1 MKAEILCVGT
11 ELLLGDIVNTNA
23 AHIAREL
30 ARIGIDLY
38 HQTVVGDNPER
49 LKRALNEA
57 FERADLVV
65 TTGGLGPT
73 FDDVTK
79 ETVASYF
86 GKPMVRNQEAMDR
99 IAGYYAKRGIELTEN
114 TKKQADLPEG
124 CTVFQNA
131 QGTAPGL
138 AMEGRGKV
146 VIMLPGPPG
155 EMIPMFHDSA
165 VPYLLKFSGKT
176 IVSSTIHFFGIGES
190 LLESR
195 MHEYMLAHT
204 NPSVAPYAKR
214 GEVQVRVT
222 ASARTKEEADEMIR
236 PVVEEICRDY
246 RKYLYGVDVGSMQKA
261 LVNVLTEKGLTI
273 SVAEGCSGGN
283 IVTRLTEVPGSDRVF
298 EMGVI
303 TNTARAREQLAGV
316 SPETLERFGAY
327 SEETARAMAEGI
339 RRLSGADIGVAIT
352 GRTGLESDTV
362 GEDLGLVYV
371 AVDSDA
377 YRHVIKVDLAGNRS
391 SQSEFIRYVGSS
403 SALCNGL
410 KAVWKSETKK

>member
-1 MKAEILCVGT
+1 MKGEILCVGT

-49 LKRALNEA
+49 LKQALNEA
-57 FERADLVV
+57 FDRADLVV

-79 ETVASYF
+79 ETVAAYF

-99 IAGYYAKRGIELTEN
+99 IARYYERRGIPMTEN

-124 CTVFQNA
+124 CTAFQNE

-155 EMIPMFHDSA
+155 EMIPMFRDSA
-165 VPYLLKFSGKT
+165 VPYLLKFSGRT

-204 NPSVAPYAKR
+204 NPTVTPYAKR

-246 RKYLYGVDVGSMQKA
+246 SKYLYGVDVGSMQEV
-261 LVNVLTEKGLTI
+261 LVHTLRDKGLTI
-273 SVAEGCSGGN
+273 AVAEGCSGGN
-283 IVTRLTEVPGSDRVF
+283 IVQRITEVPGSDRVF

-303 TNTARAREQLAGV
+303 TNTARAREKLAGV
-316 SPETLERFGAY
+316 NPETMARCGVY
-327 SEETARAMAEGI
+327 SEETAREMAEGI
-339 RRLSGADIGVAIT
+339 RRLSGADIGLAIT
-352 GRTGLESDTV
+352 GRTGLESDSV
-362 GEDLGLVYV
+362 EDHLGLVYV

-377 YRHVIKVDLAGNRS
+377 YRHVTKVDLAGTRS
-391 SQSEFIRYVGSS
+391 AQGEFIRYVGSS
-403 SALCNGL
+403 SAIWNGL
-410 KAVWKSETKK
+410 KAAWKSEGTP

>member
-1 MKAEILCVGT
+1 MTAEILCVGT

-23 AHIAREL
+23 AYIAREL

-49 LKRALNEA
+49 LKRALNDA

-79 ETVASYF
+79 ETVAAYF
-86 GKPMVRNQEAMDR
+86 GKKMVRNQEAMDR
-99 IAGYYAKRGIELTEN
+99 IASYYEKRGIELTDN

-124 CTVFQNA
+124 CIVFQNNH
-131 QGTAPGL
+131 GTAPGL
-138 AMEGRGKV
+138 AMEGKGKV
-146 VIMLPGPPG
+146 VIMLPGPPS
-155 EMIPMFHDSA
+155 EMIPMFDNSA
-165 VPYLLKFSGKT
+165 VPYLMQYSGKT

-195 MHEYMLAHT
+195 MHEYMLAHS
-204 NPSVAPYAKR
+204 NPSVAPYAKD

-222 ASARTKEEADEMIR
+222 ASAHTREEAEAMIQ

-246 RKYLYGVDVGSMQKA
+246 GKYLYGVDIGTMQNA
-261 LVNVLTEKGLTI
+261 LVQELRKKGLTI
-273 SVAEGCSGGN
+273 AVAEGCSGGN
-283 IVTRLTEVPGSDRVF
+283 VVKRITEVPGSDQVF
-298 EMGVI
+298 EMGVV
-303 TNTARAREQLAGV
+303 TNTVRAREKLAGV
-316 SPETLERFGAY
+316 KAETMAQYGVY
-327 SEETARAMAEGI
+327 SEETAREMAEGI
-339 RRLSGADIGVAIT
+339 RNRSGADIGIAIT

-371 AVDSDA
+371 AVDSEA
-377 YRHVIKVDLAGNRS
+377 YRHVTKVDLAGNRKA
-391 SQSEFIRYVGSS
+391 QSEFVRYVGSS
-403 SALCNGL
+403 SALWNGL
-410 KAVWKSETKK
+410 KAAWKS

>member
-246 RKYLYGVDVGSMQKA
+246 GKYLYGVDVGSMQKA

-377 YRHVIKVDLAGNRS
+377 YRHVTKVDLAGNRS

-403 SALCNGL
+403 SALWNGL
-410 KAVWKSETKK
+410 KAAWKSETKK

>member
-1 MKAEILCVGT
+1 MTAEILCVGT

-23 AHIAREL
+23 AYIAREL

-49 LKRALNEA
+49 LKRALNDA

-79 ETVASYF
+79 ETVAAYF
-86 GKPMVRNQEAMDR
+86 GKKMVRNQEAMDR
-99 IAGYYAKRGIELTEN
+99 IASYYEKRGIELTDN

-124 CTVFQNA
+124 CIVFQNNH
-131 QGTAPGL
+131 GTAPGL
-138 AMEGRGKV
+138 AMEGKGKV
-146 VIMLPGPPG
+146 VIMLPGPPS
-155 EMIPMFHDSA
+155 EMIPMFDNSA
-165 VPYLLKFSGKT
+165 VPYLMQYSGKT

-195 MHEYMLAHT
+195 MHEYMLAHS
-204 NPSVAPYAKR
+204 NPSVAPYAKD

-222 ASARTKEEADEMIR
+222 ASAHTKEEAEAMIQ

-246 RKYLYGVDVGSMQKA
+246 GKYLYGVDIGTMQNA
-261 LVNVLTEKGLTI
+261 LVQELRKKGLTI
-273 SVAEGCSGGN
+273 AVAEGCSGGN
-283 IVTRLTEVPGSDRVF
+283 VVKRITEVPGSDQVF
-298 EMGVI
+298 EMGVV
-303 TNTARAREQLAGV
+303 TNTVRAREKLAGV
-316 SPETLERFGAY
+316 KAETMAQYGVY
-327 SEETARAMAEGI
+327 SEETAREMAEGI
-339 RRLSGADIGVAIT
+339 RNRSGADIGIAIT

-371 AVDSDA
+371 AVDSEA
-377 YRHVIKVDLAGNRS
+377 YRQVTKVDLAGNRKA
-391 SQSEFIRYVGSS
+391 QSEFVRYVGSS
-403 SALCNGL
+403 SALWNGL
-410 KAVWKSETKK
+410 KAAWKS